1 MQYAR
6 IQVILQRCEPA
17 GICILNKQ
25 IFRFHGEKMT
35 LDTGTTAWLLTST
48 ALVMLMTPGVGFFYG
63 GLVRRKNFISM
74 VALSFIVF
82 ALVSI
87 QWVLF
92 GYSLSFG
99 GDIGGFIGNL
109 DYLGLSG
116 VGMEAGDAGYPPILF
131 VAFQGVFAAIAM
143 AIVTS
148 GFAERV
154 KLSAFIIF
162 ALFWTTLVYDP
173 LAHWAWGGGWA
184 ASIGSLDFAG
194 GTVVHI
200 SSGFAALAVAMV
212 IGKRS
217 GFGQYTME
225 PHNIP
230 MTLLG
235 AALLWFGWFGFNAGS
250 ALAADGIAANA
261 FIVTNISAAAG
272 ALAWLAASWYRGKPS
287 SLGMVSGAVAGLVA
301 ITPAAG
307 FVDVGASIAI
317 GAIAGLICY
326 GAMLF
331 RLKKGLDESLDAWA
345 VHGMGG
351 LWGAVATGIF
361 AIAAIGGYSGLI
373 EGNIDQFIA
382 NAVGALAAL
391 AYAFVVTLALAY
403 LVDRTI
409 GLRVSEEEEYVGLD
423 ISQHGERA

>member
-1 MQYAR
+1 
-6 IQVILQRCEPA
+6 
-17 GICILNKQ
+17 
-25 IFRFHGEKMT
+25 MT
-35 LDTGTTAWLLTST
+35 LDTGTTAWLLAST

-74 VALSFIVF
+74 VALSFIAF

-87 QWVLF
+87 QWVLI
-92 GYSLSFG
+92 GYSLAFG
-99 GDIGGFIGNL
+99 QDIGGFIGNL
-109 DYLGLSG
+109 DHLGLEG
-116 VGMEAGDAGYPPILF
+116 IGMAAGEGGYPEILF
-131 VAFQGVFAAIAM
+131 VAFQLVFAGITI

-154 KLSAFIIF
+154 KLSAFILF
-162 ALFWTTLVYDP
+162 ALLWTTLVYDP
-173 LAHWAWGGGWA
+173 LAHWVWGGGWA
-184 ASIGSLDFAG
+184 AQFGALDFAG

-200 SSGFAALAVAMV
+200 SSGFAALAVALV
-212 IGKRS
+212 IGKRA
-217 GFGQYTME
+217 GFGQYSME

-250 ALAADGIAANA
+250 ALAADGLAANA
-261 FIVTNISAAAG
+261 LLVTNTSAAAG

-287 SLGMVSGAVAGLVA
+287 SLGMISGAIAGLVA

-307 FVDVGASIAI
+307 FVGVVPSIVI
-317 GAIAGLICY
+317 GAIGGLICY
-326 GAMLF
+326 AAMLF

-361 AIAAIGGYSGLI
+361 ATAAMGGYSGLL
-373 EGNIDQFIA
+373 EGNIGKFTA
-382 NAVGALAAL
+382 NVVGALSAL
-391 AYAFVVTLALAY
+391 VYAFVVTLVLAY
-403 LVDRTI
+403 VIDRAI
-409 GLRVSEEEEYVGLD
+409 GLRVSEDEEYVGLD

>member
-1 MQYAR
+1 M
-6 IQVILQRCEPA
+6 P
-17 GICILNKQ
+17 
-25 IFRFHGEKMT
+25 
-35 LDTGTTAWLLTST
+35 LDTGTTAWLLTAA

-99 GDIGGFIGNL
+99 PDVGGFIGNL
-109 DYLGLSG
+109 DFIGLNG
-116 VGMEAGDAGYPPILF
+116 VGMEAGEAGYPPLLF
-131 VAFQGVFAAIAM
+131 VVFQLVFAAIAM
-143 AIVTS
+143 AIIAS

-154 KLSAFIIF
+154 KLSAFIVF
-162 ALFWTTLVYDP
+162 ALLWTTLVYDP

-184 ASIGSLDFAG
+184 MGIGSLDFAG

-200 SSGFAALAVAMV
+200 SSGFAALAVALV
-212 IGKRS
+212 IGKRA
-217 GFGQYTME
+217 GYGQYTME

-250 ALAADGIAANA
+250 ALAANSLAASA
-261 FIVTNISAAAG
+261 FLVTNISAAAG
-272 ALAWLAASWYRGKPS
+272 GLAWLAASWVRGKPS
-287 SLGMVSGAVAGLVA
+287 SLGMVSGAIAGLVA

-307 FVDVGASIAI
+307 YVTVPGAIAI
-317 GAIAGLICY
+317 GLIAGVLCY
-326 GAMLF
+326 GCMLW
-331 RLKKGLDESLDAWA
+331 RIRKGLDESLDAWSI
-345 VHGMGG
+345 HGMGG
-351 LWGAVATGIF
+351 LWGAIATGIF
-361 AIAAIGGYSGLI
+361 AMAAVNGYSGLM
-373 EGNIDQFIA
+373 EGNVDQFLA
-382 NAVGALAAL
+382 NAAGAFAAL
-391 AYAFVVTLALAY
+391 IYAFVVTLVLAKV
-403 LVDRTI
+403 VDKVI

-423 ISQHGERA
+423 ISQHGERV

>member
-1 MQYAR
+1 
-6 IQVILQRCEPA
+6 
-17 GICILNKQ
+17 
-25 IFRFHGEKMT
+25 MT
-35 LDTGTTAWLLTST
+35 LDTGTTAWLLTAT

-109 DYLGLSG
+109 QYAGLSG
-116 VGMEAGDAGYPPILF
+116 ISMEAGDAGYPPLMF
-131 VAFQGVFAAIAM
+131 VAFQMVFAAIAM

-154 KLSAFIIF
+154 KLSSFIIF
-162 ALFWTTLVYDP
+162 ALLWTTLVYDP

-184 ASIGSLDFAG
+184 GSFGSLDFAG

-217 GFGQYTME
+217 GFGQYSME

-250 ALAADGIAANA
+250 ALAANSLAANA
-261 FIVTNISAAAG
+261 FLVTNTSAAAG

-287 SLGMVSGAVAGLVA
+287 SLGMVSGAIAGLVA

-307 FVDVGASIAI
+307 FVDVGVSIVI

-351 LWGAVATGIF
+351 LWGAFATGIF
-361 AIAAIGGYSGLI
+361 ATAAIGGYPGLI
-373 EGNIDQFIA
+373 EGNLDQFIA
-382 NAVGALAAL
+382 NTVGALSAL
-391 AYAFVVTLALAY
+391 VYTFVVTLVLAFIIEK
-403 LVDRTI
+403 TI
-409 GLRVSEEEEYVGLD
+409 GLRVSEDEEYVGLD
-423 ISQHGERA
+423 ISQHGERV

>member
-1 MQYAR
+1 
-6 IQVILQRCEPA
+6 
-17 GICILNKQ
+17 
-25 IFRFHGEKMT
+25 MT

-87 QWVLF
+87 QWVMI

-99 GDIGGFIGNL
+99 EDIGGFIGNL
-109 DYLGLSG
+109 QFAGLEG
-116 VGMEAGDAGYPPILF
+116 IGMEAGPAGYPPILF

-154 KLSAFIIF
+154 KLSAFILF
-162 ALFWTTLVYDP
+162 ALLWTTLVYDP

-184 ASIGSLDFAG
+184 SQFGSLDFAG

-200 SSGFAALAVAMV
+200 SSGFAALAVAWV

-250 ALAADGIAANA
+250 ALAANGVAANA
-261 FIVTNISAAAG
+261 LMVTNISAAAG
-272 ALAWLAASWYRGKPS
+272 ALAWLAASWYRSKPS
-287 SLGMVSGAVAGLVA
+287 SLGMISGAIAGLVA

-307 FVDVGASIAI
+307 YVGVGSAIVI

-326 GAMLF
+326 AAMLF
-331 RLKKGLDESLDAWA
+331 RLQKGLDESLDAWA

-351 LWGAVATGIF
+351 LWGALATGIF
-361 AIAAIGGYSGLI
+361 ATAAIGGYSGLL
-373 EGNIDQFIA
+373 EGNTQQFIA
-382 NAVGALAAL
+382 NAIGALSAL
-391 AYAFVVTLALAY
+391 VYAFVVTFILAY
-403 LVDRTI
+403 AIDRTI
-409 GLRVSEEEEYVGLD
+409 GLRVTEEEEYVGLD